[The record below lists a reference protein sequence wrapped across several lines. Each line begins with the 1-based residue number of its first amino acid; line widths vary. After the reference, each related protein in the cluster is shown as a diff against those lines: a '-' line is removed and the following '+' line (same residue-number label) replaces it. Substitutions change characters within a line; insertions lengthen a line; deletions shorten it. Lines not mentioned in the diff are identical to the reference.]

1 MSYSQED
8 QQWIQSQM
16 QAENIGQ
23 EIITYDSVDSTNDIA
38 KRLVGKSDKE
48 GTVILANSQTQGKG
62 RRGRTWHSEENVGV
76 YLSTLLKTSLP
87 PEQIS
92 QITLVAGVALVQAIN
107 EFSRVRAYLKWPNDI
122 LLNGKKVA
130 GILTEYCQ
138 KKVHSEVIL
147 GIGINVNHARFPVPL
162 QHIATSMAME
172 NGEIFERLPL
182 ITFLLNHLDQEY
194 RSFLNKGLSPTVTR
208 WNLNSEMFGKRISLT
223 KGTQTFFG
231 TAMKLDEEEGHLV
244 LLTDDGEEIAFAS
257 GEVTL
262 ME

>member
-1 MSYSQED
+1 MPYSPED
-8 QQWIQSQM
+8 QQWIQSQLR
-16 QAENIGQ
+16 AEHIGR
-23 EIITYDSVDSTNDIA
+23 EIIIYDSVDSTNDIA
-38 KRLVGKSDKE
+38 KRLVDKSDKE

-62 RRGRTWHSEENVGV
+62 RQGRTWHSEENVGV

-92 QITLVAGVALVQAIN
+92 KIALVAGVALVQAIN
-107 EFSRVRAYLKWPNDI
+107 EFSRARAYLKWPNDI

-130 GILTEYCQ
+130 GILTEYC
-138 KKVHSEVIL
+138 KKEAHSEVIL
-147 GIGINVNHARFPVPL
+147 GIGINVNHARFPIAL

-172 NGEIFERLPL
+172 NGDIFERLPL
-182 ITFLLNHLDQEY
+182 ITFLLNRLDQEY
-194 RSFLNKGLSPTVTR
+194 QSFLNKGLSPTVTK
-208 WNLNSEMFGKRISLT
+208 WNLNSDMFGKHISLT

-231 TAMKLDEEEGHLV
+231 TAMKLDEEEGSLI
-244 LLTDDGEEIAFAS
+244 LLTDNGEEIAFDS

>member
-8 QQWIQSQM
+8 QQWIQSQL

-208 WNLNSEMFGKRISLT
+208 WNLNSDMFGKHVTLT

-231 TAMKLDEEEGHLV
+231 TAMKLDEKRGHLV
-244 LLTDDGEEIAFAS
+244 ILTDNGEEIAFDS